1 MAVMI
6 CGKCSKNHATVHV
19 TEVVN
24 GVKKESHLCE
34 ECARAAGGKFTF
46 SITDILAN
54 LIEPVKPAG
63 GKAQEAGAPR
73 CPECGI
79 SYAEFKAKARLGCAN
94 DYEVFK
100 TGLLPLLEKV
110 HGAVQHTGKT
120 PHTVESVVR
129 KETELARL
137 KRELEGVIKAE
148 DFEKAAQI
156 RDRIRV
162 IETDLSKGKGS

>member
-1 MAVMI
+1 MI
-6 CGKCSKNHATVHV
+6 CGKCAKNHATVHV

-46 SITDILAN
+46 SITDILAG
-54 LIEPVKPAG
+54 LIEPVKTPGSKPADP
-63 GKAQEAGAPR
+63 AAPR

-100 TGLLPLLEKV
+100 SGLMPLLEKV

-137 KRELEGVIKAE
+137 KRELEGVVKSE

-156 RDRIRV
+156 RDRIR
-162 IETDLSKGKGS
+162 ILEGELNKGKA

>member
-1 MAVMI
+1 MVPMI

-54 LIEPVKPAG
+54 LIEPVKTPG
-63 GKAQEAGAPR
+63 GAKTSESGAPR

-100 TGLLPLLEKV
+100 SGLLPLLEKV
-110 HGAVQHTGKT
+110 HGAVQHAGKT

-137 KRELEGVIKAE
+137 KRELESVVKSE

-156 RDRIRV
+156 RDRIRHLEV
-162 IETDLSKGKGS
+162 ELNKGKS

>member
-1 MAVMI
+1 MI
-6 CGKCSKNHATVHV
+6 CGKCAKNHATVHV

-46 SITDILAN
+46 SITDILSN
-54 LIEPVKPAG
+54 LIEPVKTPGA
-63 GKAQEAGAPR
+63 KAAEPSAPR

-79 SYAEFKAKARLGCAN
+79 SYAEFKSKARLGCAN

-100 TGLLPLLEKV
+100 SGLMPLLEKV

-137 KRELEGVIKAE
+137 KRELEGVVKSE

-162 IETDLSKGKGS
+162 LETDLNKGKG

>member
-1 MAVMI
+1 MI
-6 CGKCSKNHATVHV
+6 CGKCAKNHATVHV

-54 LIEPVKPAG
+54 LIEPVKTP
-63 GKAQEAGAPR
+63 GKTADPSAPR

-100 TGLLPLLEKV
+100 SGLMPLLEKV

-137 KRELEGVIKAE
+137 KRELEGVVKSE
-148 DFEKAAQI
+148 DFEKAALI
-156 RDRIRV
+156 RDRIR
-162 IETDLSKGKGS
+162 ILEGELNKGKA

>member
-1 MAVMI
+1 MSAMI

-19 TEVVN
+19 TEVVG

-54 LIEPVKPAG
+54 LIEPVKTPGA
-63 GKAQEAGAPR
+63 KTAEPGAPR

-100 TGLLPLLEKV
+100 SGLLPLLEKV
-110 HGAVQHTGKT
+110 HGAVQHAGKT
-120 PHTVESVVR
+120 RTPSR
-129 KETELARL
+129 ASSAR
-137 KRELEGVIKAE
+137 RPNSPASS
-148 DFEKAAQI
+148 ASWRASSSP
-156 RDRIRV
+156 RTSRRPRRSA
-162 IETDLSKGKGS
+162 TGSRASNWT

>member
-1 MAVMI
+1 MSPMI

-19 TEVVN
+19 TEVKN
-24 GVKKESHLCE
+24 GVKMESHLCE

-54 LIEPVKPAG
+54 LIEPVKTPGA
-63 GKAQEAGAPR
+63 KTTEAGAPR

-100 TGLLPLLEKV
+100 SGLLPLLEKV
-110 HGAVQHTGKT
+110 HGAVQHAGKT

-137 KRELEGVIKAE
+137 KRELESVVKSE

-156 RDRIRV
+156 RDRIR
-162 IETDLSKGKGS
+162 ILEGELNKGKS

>member
-1 MAVMI
+1 MI

-19 TEVVN
+19 TEVVQ

-54 LIEPVKPAG
+54 LIEPVKTAG
-63 GKAQEAGAPR
+63 KPSEAGAPR

-79 SYAEFKAKARLGCAN
+79 SYTEFKAKARLGCAN

-100 TGLLPLLEKV
+100 SGLLPLLEKV
-110 HGAVQHTGKT
+110 HGAVQHAGKT
-120 PHTVESVVR
+120 PQTVESVVK

-137 KRELEGVIKAE
+137 KRELESVVKSE
-148 DFEKAAQI
+148 DFEKAAQV
-156 RDRIRV
+156 RDRIRTL
-162 IETDLSKGKGS
+162 ETDLNKGKG

>member
-1 MAVMI
+1 MI

-24 GVKKESHLCE
+24 GVKKVAHLCE
-34 ECARAAGGKFTF
+34 ECARATGVNVKFTF
-46 SITDILAN
+46 SITDILGN
-54 LIEPVKPAG
+54 LIDPVKPT
-63 GKAQEAGAPR
+63 GKATDADTPR

-79 SYAEFKAKARLGCAN
+79 TYAEFKAKARLGCAK

-100 TGLLPLLEKV
+100 AGLLPLLEKV
-110 HGAVQHTGKT
+110 HGSTQHAGKA

-129 KETELARL
+129 KETELVRL
-137 KRELEGVIKAE
+137 KRELEGVVKTE

-156 RDRIRV
+156 RDRIRTLEV
-162 IETDLSKGKGS
+162 ELNKGKP

>member
-1 MAVMI
+1 MI

-54 LIEPVKPAG
+54 LIEPVKTPG
-63 GKAQEAGAPR
+63 GGAKTAEAGTPR

-100 TGLLPLLEKV
+100 SGLIPLLEKV

-129 KETELARL
+129 KETELAKL
-137 KRELEGVIKAE
+137 KKELDNVVKSE

-156 RDRIRV
+156 RDRIRNL
-162 IETDLSKGKGS
+162 ETELNKGKGT

>member
-1 MAVMI
+1 MI

-54 LIEPVKPAG
+54 LIEPAKTPG
-63 GKAQEAGAPR
+63 TKASAEAGAPR

-100 TGLLPLLEKV
+100 SGLVPLLEKV
-110 HGAVQHTGKT
+110 HGAIQHAGKT
-120 PHTVESVVR
+120 PHTVEAVVR

-156 RDRIRV
+156 RDKIRLL
-162 IETDLSKGKGS
+162 ETDLNKGKKS

>member
-1 MAVMI
+1 MI
-6 CGKCSKNHATVHV
+6 CGKCAKNHATVHV

-54 LIEPVKPAG
+54 LIEPVKTPGA
-63 GKAQEAGAPR
+63 KAADPSAPR

-79 SYAEFKAKARLGCAN
+79 SYAEFKSKARLGCAN

-100 TGLLPLLEKV
+100 SGLMPLLEKV

-137 KRELEGVIKAE
+137 KRELEGVVKSE

-156 RDRIRV
+156 RDRIR
-162 IETDLSKGKGS
+162 ILEGELNKGKS

>member
-1 MAVMI
+1 MI

-24 GVKKESHLCE
+24 NVKKESHLCE
-34 ECARAAGGKFTF
+34 ECARAAGGKYTF

-54 LIEPVKPAG
+54 LIEPVKTTGKPAD
-63 GKAQEAGAPR
+63 AGAPR

-79 SYAEFKAKARLGCAN
+79 SYTEFKAKARLGCAN

-100 TGLLPLLEKV
+100 SGLLPLLEKV
-110 HGAVQHTGKT
+110 HGSVQHAGKT
-120 PHTVESVVR
+120 PHTVESVVK

-137 KRELEGVIKAE
+137 KRELESVVKSE
-148 DFEKAAQI
+148 DFEKAAQV

-162 IETDLSKGKGS
+162 LETDLNKGTA

>member
-1 MAVMI
+1 MI

-24 GVKKESHLCE
+24 NVKKESHLCE

-54 LIEPVKPAG
+54 LIEPVKTPGKPA
-63 GKAQEAGAPR
+63 EAGAPR

-79 SYAEFKAKARLGCAN
+79 SYTEFKAKARLGCAN

-100 TGLLPLLEKV
+100 SGLLPLLEKV
-110 HGAVQHTGKT
+110 HGAVQHAGKT
-120 PHTVESVVR
+120 PHTVESVVK

-137 KRELEGVIKAE
+137 KRELESVIKSE
-148 DFEKAAQI
+148 DFEKAAQV
-156 RDRIRV
+156 RDRIRTL
-162 IETDLSKGKGS
+162 ETDLNKGKS

>member
-1 MAVMI
+1 MA
-6 CGKCSKNHATVHV
+6 CCRPWCTPGFSNTARSSLRRWTVHV

-94 DYEVFK
+94 D
-100 TGLLPLLEKV
+100 
-110 HGAVQHTGKT
+110 
-120 PHTVESVVR
+120 
-129 KETELARL
+129 
-137 KRELEGVIKAE
+137 
-148 DFEKAAQI
+148 
-156 RDRIRV
+156 
-162 IETDLSKGKGS
+162 

>member
-1 MAVMI
+1 M
-6 CGKCSKNHATVHV
+6 

-63 GKAQEAGAPR
+63 APKSSDAGAPR

-100 TGLLPLLEKV
+100 SGLLPLLEKV
-110 HGAVQHTGKT
+110 HGAVQHAGKT

-137 KRELEGVIKAE
+137 KRELESVVKSE

-156 RDRIRV
+156 RDRIRTL
-162 IETDLSKGKGS
+162 ESDLSKGKGS

>member
-1 MAVMI
+1 MI

-24 GVKKESHLCE
+24 NVKKESHLCE
-34 ECARAAGGKFTF
+34 ECARAAGGKYTF

-54 LIEPVKPAG
+54 LIEPTKTPGKPSSS
-63 GKAQEAGAPR
+63 ESGAPR

-100 TGLLPLLEKV
+100 SGLVPLLEKV
-110 HGAVQHTGKT
+110 HGAVQHAGKT
-120 PHTVESVVR
+120 PHTVEAVVR

-156 RDRIRV
+156 RDKIRLL
-162 IETDLSKGKGS
+162 ETDLNKGKKS